1 METKQ
6 YIKYIN
12 NIWKLYFGKYTRI
25 LMFVS
30 LAKDDKY
37 KFAKAAETKNYLS
50 VLFEETRTET
60 WIYN

>member
-1 METKQ
+1 
-6 YIKYIN
+6 
-12 NIWKLYFGKYTRI
+12 
-25 LMFVS
+25 MFVS

-60 WIYN
+60 WIYNWTARNKNVKVISAIETNNRIRK